1 MISYDTFLRVRYG
14 ETDTMGYVYYG
25 NYALYCEV
33 GRTELMRSLGL
44 TYKKLEEDGYMLP
57 VISYKS
63 NYYKSARYDDLLKIT
78 TSIEQKPSLKIVF
91 QYDIYNEQEEL
102 INHSESVLGFM
113 SAVTQKPVR
122 PPKYFEELMNKF
134 FKQTV

>member
-1 MISYDTFLRVRYG
+1 MITNDTFLRVRYG

-57 VISYKS
+57 VINYNS

-78 TSIEQKPSLKIVF
+78 TSIQQKPGLKNIF
-91 QYDIYNEQEEL
+91 QYDIYNEEGEL
-102 INHSESVLGFM
+102 INHSESTLGFM
-113 SAVTQKPVR
+113 SATTHKPVR
-122 PPKYFEELMNKF
+122 PPKYFIELMNPYF
-134 FKQTV
+134 N

>member
-1 MISYDTFLRVRYG
+1 MISTDTFLRVRYG

-57 VISYKS
+57 VINYNS

-78 TSIEQKPSLKIVF
+78 TSIQQKPGLKIIF
-91 QYDIYNEQEEL
+91 HYDIYNEEGEL
-102 INHSESVLGFM
+102 INHSESTLGFM
-113 SAVTQKPVR
+113 SATTYKPVR
-122 PPKYFEELMNKF
+122 PPKYFIELMNPYF
-134 FKQTV
+134 N

>member
-1 MISYDTFLRVRYG
+1 MISNDTFLRVRYG

-57 VISYKS
+57 VINYNS
-63 NYYKSARYDDLLKIT
+63 NYYKSARYDDLLKIN
-78 TSIEQKPSLKIVF
+78 TSIQQKPGLKIIF
-91 QYDIYNEQEEL
+91 QYDIYNEEGEL
-102 INHSESVLGFM
+102 INHSESTLGFM
-113 SAVTQKPVR
+113 SATTYKPIR
-122 PPKYFEELMNKF
+122 PPKYFIELMNPYF
-134 FKQTV
+134 N